1 MVEPAQLRALPRKH
15 GRDLVV
21 LARTTAVRER
31 ERKRRA
37 VRARDLVEE
46 PDAMECCELRHLRED
61 GRPLA
66 LSTRLQS
73 AERVAAVVSVT
84 TRI

>member
-1 MVEPAQLRALPRKH
+1 MIESAKLGALPRKH

-21 LARTTAVRER
+21 LARAAAVRER
-31 ERKRRA
+31 ERKGRA

-46 PDAMECCELRHLRED
+46 PDAMERRELRHLRED

-66 LSTRLQS
+66 LSVHR
-73 AERVAAVVSVT
+73 
-84 TRI
+84 